1 MKMKKVMKKVSLVML
16 LATPVLLSSCTTRIV
31 RVNEPRFA
39 RLGVEQ
45 QFSDFYSELMDRF
58 NKNDLNAEEYIG
70 DKVLNILTSSKLT
83 DTLARYSSIIRKEV
97 NGQKTS
103 GTIKYDCDKLAV
115 SSKYNTFS
123 ATDNKSETGNENSYE
138 DEDEE
143 NISFVTTYND
153 KSVCMNAKPYEL
165 TANIEKTFTEEENK
179 KEYVQNSYK
188 LVALFSTFLAFS
200 SYLPAEDAEESVLAD
215 YKFYRNGNYFT
226 YVLNKTQS
234 VHLDDSELGIYANGE
249 LNVYSKGQIEI
260 TNNKIATKSYYRQ
273 SVEYTFNF
281 DYQNNRE
288 ADVTKTVREQAVDI
302 SSVSKAVRIK
312 TPDLR
317 MYTIVE

>member
-1 MKMKKVMKKVSLVML
+1 M
-16 LATPVLLSSCTTRIV
+16 AAR
-31 RVNEPRFA
+31 RF
-39 RLGVEQ
+39 RL
-45 QFSDFYSELMDRF
+45 FRF
-58 NKNDLNAEEYIG
+58 
-70 DKVLNILTSSKLT
+70 V
-83 DTLARYSSIIRKEV
+83 
-97 NGQKTS
+97 
-103 GTIKYDCDKLAV
+103 
-115 SSKYNTFS
+115 
-123 ATDNKSETGNENSYE
+123 
-138 DEDEE
+138 
-143 NISFVTTYND
+143 
-153 KSVCMNAKPYEL
+153 

-179 KEYVQNSYK
+179 KEYVQSSYK

-226 YVLNKTQS
+226 YVFNKTQN
-234 VHLDDSELGIYANGE
+234 VHLDDTELGIYANGE
-249 LNVYSKGQIEI
+249 LNVYSKWQIEI
-260 TNNKIATKSYYRQ
+260 TNNKIATKSYYRE

-288 ADVTKTVREQAVDI
+288 ADVTKTVKEQAVDI

>member
-39 RLGVEQ
+39 RMGNEL
-45 QFSDFYSELMDRF
+45 QFSDFYSQLMDRM
-58 NKNDLNAEEYIG
+58 NKNDLNAEEYFG
-70 DKVLNILTSSKLT
+70 DKVLNVSTSSKLT
-83 DTLARYSSIIRKEV
+83 DTLVRNSSTITKSVE
-97 NGQKTS
+97 GQKIN

-123 ATDNKSETGNENSYE
+123 VTDKKTETGNENFYQ

-143 NISFVTTYND
+143 SLSFVTTYND
-153 KSVCMNAKPYEL
+153 QTVCINAKPYEL
-165 TANIEKTFTEEENK
+165 TANIEKTFTEEDNK
-179 KEYVQNSYK
+179 KEYVQGSYK
-188 LVALFSTFLAFS
+188 LAALLSTFLAFS
-200 SYLPAEDAEESVLAD
+200 SQLPAEDAEESVLAD

-226 YVLNKTQS
+226 YVLNKTQN

-249 LNVYSKGQIEI
+249 LNVYFKGQIEI
-260 TNNKIATKSYYRQ
+260 TNNKIATKSYYKK

-288 ADVTKTVREQAVDI
+288 ADVTKTVGEQAVDI